1 MKSKE
6 WKIPYGKPVLP
17 EALLQAGYPP
27 LLAALLA
34 ARGIDLPEAARGL
47 LDCSADSV
55 HDPLLMAGM
64 EAARDRLRQ
73 AIARKETVAVYGD
86 YDVDG
91 ITATCLL
98 TDYLRSRGLT
108 CLPYIPDRDG
118 EGYGLNSGALDHL
131 VGLGV
136 RLVITVD
143 CGITAVEEAAYA
155 RQIGLDM
162 IVTDHHECKSGQLPE
177 ACAVVDCKQ
186 DGDRYP
192 NPNLAGVG
200 VALKLVCACEGE
212 SEAMLARYA
221 DLVAVGTV
229 ADVMPLTD
237 ENRYL
242 VRRGLRQLEESPR
255 PGFTAMFHHAGLE
268 GRHITAASIGFGLAP
283 RLNAAGRMG
292 QVKKAYQLLMAE
304 DPREADRLAGQLC
317 ELNRQR
323 QNIETEIWNDAQSQL
338 ADTVPEGPIVLSS
351 DRWHQGVIGIA
362 ASRLAE
368 QFSLPAIMICLNG
381 EQGKG
386 SCRSYGGFN
395 LYEALSA
402 CSEHL
407 LGFGGHALAAGL
419 TIRSDK
425 LADFRQALN
434 DYYQKNRPA
443 PQPAVS
449 CDLLITDPAM
459 LDLEN
464 VRSLDLLEPYGNAN
478 PKPVLCLSDVELLS
492 VSDVGGGRHL
502 RLRARLGGSS
512 FDGIFFSHTAAQLG
526 FREGD
531 RVDLAF
537 TPQVNEYRGHVSVQL
552 LVLAARHHDG
562 SCLCRA
568 LLEGQSDTLWAAAP
582 YCPERPDFVRL
593 WRETGGEFSL
603 PQTAEE
609 ILAGC
614 PSGMAPERYCLCLM
628 TLLESGLLR
637 GPDGRIYGARRD
649 PDRGK
654 VDLEATHILRNLR
667 SM

>member
-1 MKSKE
+1 MKAKE
-6 WKIPYGKPVLP
+6 WRIPYGKPAIP
-17 EALLQAGYPP
+17 AALLQAGYPP

-34 ARGIDLPEAARGL
+34 QRGL
-47 LDCSADSV
+47 VTVQAAQSLLESRADSL
-55 HDPLLMAGM
+55 HDPLLITGM
-64 EAARDRLRQ
+64 EAARDRVRR
-73 AIARKETVAVYGD
+73 AIQDRETVAVYGD

-98 TDYLRSRGLT
+98 TDYLRFKGLN

-131 VGLGV
+131 AGCGA

-162 IVTDHHECKSGQLPE
+162 IVTDHHECKSGQLPDC
-177 ACAVVDCKQ
+177 CAVIDCKQ
-186 DGDRYP
+186 VGDRYP
-192 NPNLAGVG
+192 NPSLAGVG

-212 SEAMLARYA
+212 GEPMLDRYA

-229 ADVMPLTD
+229 ADVVPLTE

-242 VRRGLRQLEESPR
+242 VRRGLAQLEQSPR
-255 PGFTAMFHHAGLE
+255 PGFEAMFRHAGLD
-268 GRHITAASIGFGLAP
+268 GRRITAASIGFGLAP
-283 RLNAAGRMG
+283 RLNAAGRLG
-292 QVKKAYQLLMAE
+292 QVEKAVRLLMTD
-304 DPREADRLAGQLC
+304 DPREADDLAGQLC

-323 QNIETEIWNDAQSQL
+323 QNIETEIWKDAEAQL
-338 ADTVPEGPIVLSS
+338 AGGVPDGPIVLASS
-351 DRWHQGVIGIA
+351 RWHQGVIGIA

-368 QFSLPAIMICLNG
+368 RFSLPAIMICLTG

-419 TIRSDK
+419 TIRRDK
-425 LADFRQALN
+425 LDDFRQALN
-434 DYYQKNRPA
+434 AYYQQRRPA

-478 PKPVLCLSDVELLS
+478 PKPVLCLSDVELLAA
-492 VSDVGGGRHL
+492 SDVGGGKHL
-502 RLRARLGGSS
+502 RLRVRLGDSS
-512 FDGIFFSHTAAQLG
+512 FDGIFFSHTAGQLG
-526 FREGD
+526 FQEGD

-537 TPQVNEYRGHVSVQL
+537 TPQINEYRGHVSVQL
-552 LVLAARHHDG
+552 VVLAARHHDG
-562 SCLCRA
+562 SGLCME
-568 LLEGQSDTLWAAAP
+568 LLEGRNEALWAAAP

-593 WRETGGEFSL
+593 WREKGGDFSL
-603 PQTAEE
+603 PLTVEG
-609 ILAGC
+609 ILAQC
-614 PSGMAPERYCLCLM
+614 PEDMEPERYCICLM
-628 TLLESGLLR
+628 TLLESGLLQ
-637 GPDGRIYGARRD
+637 GPQGRIFGACCA
-649 PDRGK
+649 PVRGR
-654 VDLEATHILRNLR
+654 VDLEATSILRNLH